1 MSSKELLSKITQKYE
16 DAYEKRTAE
25 SRMTGERAEKYMPG
39 GNTRAAIFFQPYP
52 IWIDKASG
60 CKFTDL
66 DGNEYIDF
74 NNCMTTLALGHANP
88 KVVEVVREQL
98 VKGTAHGALLPI
110 VIRWAEI
117 MCQRI
122 ASVDKIRFGN
132 SGTEATMMAVRVAR
146 AFTGKD
152 KILKIEGGYYGSFD
166 PVVYPSNTAGLPAS
180 VQTDS
185 MIVPY
190 NDKEA
195 AERAIVENKDQL
207 AAIIVEGMM
216 GAAGQIPPKDDYLG
230 FLRKI
235 TAANGVLFI
244 LDEVQCF
251 RVDHGGIQ
259 NVFGVKPDLT
269 TFGKVI
275 GGGFPVGAC
284 GGREDIMSLFA
295 PRALKV
301 GLSGTLNGNP
311 VTATAGVATLEQ
323 FTAEEI
329 ARINGLGES
338 LAQGMRKIFTKLNI
352 KGQVTGKGSLQNLH
366 FSPVPV
372 TDGKTSQQANDAAL
386 LHLLHLAVMER
397 GIFMPGRGLFV
408 VSTPM
413 TEKEIDLAISA
424 VDDVLSELRP
434 HIEQIWPEFIGTP
447 ISG

>member
-323 FTAEEI
+323 FTAEE
-329 ARINGLGES
+329 GETFQKFVDRETFDIDTS
-338 LAQGMRKIFTKLNI
+338 DLPEQGFVPTGPAILQQQQNVGDVIEAESVTETPVPTTQAEFTAIPSGVEFIDNDGIRKI
-352 KGQVTGKGSLQNLH
+352 
-366 FSPVPV
+366 
-372 TDGKTSQQANDAAL
+372 
-386 LHLLHLAVMER
+386 
-397 GIFMPGRGLFV
+397 
-408 VSTPM
+408 
-413 TEKEIDLAISA
+413 KE
-424 VDDVLSELRP
+424 
-434 HIEQIWPEFIGTP
+434 
-447 ISG
+447 

>member
-1 MSSKELLSKITQKYE
+1 MSSKELLGKVTQKYE
-16 DAYEKRTAE
+16 DAYKKRTAE
-25 SRMTGERAEKYMPG
+25 SRAAGERAKRYMPG
-39 GNTRAAIFFQPYP
+39 GNTRMAIFFRPYP

-74 NNCMTTLALGHANP
+74 NNCYTTLVLVHANP
-88 KVVEVVREQL
+88 KVMEAVREQI
-98 VKGTAHGALLPI
+98 VKGTAHGALMPV

-117 MCQRI
+117 MCQRVE
-122 ASVDKIRFGN
+122 SVDKIRFCN
-132 SGTEATMMAVRVAR
+132 SGTEAGMMAIRVAR

-152 KILKIEGGYYGSFD
+152 KILKIEGGYYGSYD
-166 PVVYPSNTAGLPAS
+166 SIVYPSNAAGLPAS

-185 MIVPY
+185 MSIPY

-195 AERAIVENKDQL
+195 AERAIVENKNQL
-207 AAIIVEGMM
+207 AAMIVEGMM
-216 GAAGQIPPKDDYLG
+216 GSAGQVPPRDDYLS
-230 FLRKI
+230 FLSKV
-235 TAANGVLFI
+235 TAANGVLLI

-259 NVFGVKPDLT
+259 HVFGVKPDLT

-275 GGGFPVGAC
+275 GGGFPVGAL
-284 GGREDIMSLFA
+284 GGREDIMSLFS
-295 PRALKV
+295 PETPKV

-323 FTAEEI
+323 LTAKEI

-338 LAQGMRKIFTKLNI
+338 LAQGMRRIFTKLNI
-352 KGQVTGKGSLQNLH
+352 KGQVTGRGSLQNLH

-372 TDGKTSQQANDAAL
+372 IDGKTSQQANDGAL
-386 LHLLHLAVMER
+386 LHLLQLAVMER

-408 VSTPM
+408 MSTPM
-413 TEKEIDLAISA
+413 TEKEIDVAIGA
-424 VDDVLSELRP
+424 VDDALNELRP
-434 HIEQIWPEFIGTP
+434 YIEQIWPELIGVP
-447 ISG
+447 VNG